1 MTSSLLAIKNLSGGY
16 GDLLVIRSVSLSVL
30 SGRAISITG
39 RNGVGKSTLMRLISG
54 SLPCSS
60 GELKFL
66 GSNIVQSGGHK
77 RFSTGM
83 SYAPQENIVFDDLT
97 VEENLTIHYRDSS
110 LDRYNALFEK
120 FPRLNERL
128 AQRAGTLSGG
138 EKKLLS
144 FSRVIAEPTQL
155 VLLDEPTEGVQSEN
169 MYLMGQVINEE
180 KSKGRGFLIVDQNL
194 TFLEAFTDTI
204 HLIDHGEQIF
214 QTEGNKFRTEIESL
228 IAI

>member
-1 MTSSLLAIKNLSGGY
+1 
-16 GDLLVIRSVSLSVL
+16 
-30 SGRAISITG
+30 
-39 RNGVGKSTLMRLISG
+39 MRLISG

>member
-1 MTSSLLAIKNLSGGY
+1 MVAIDIKDLKKTYKGGIDALKGINLTINKGDFFGLLGP
-16 GDLLVIRSVSLSVL
+16 
-30 SGRAISITG
+30 
-39 RNGVGKSTLMRLISG
+39 NGAGKTTLMRLISG

-66 GSNIVQSGGHK
+66 GSNIVRSGAHK

-214 QTEGNKFRTEIESL
+214 QTE
-228 IAI
+228 

>member
-39 RNGVGKSTLMRLISG
+39 RNGVGKTTLMRLISG
-54 SLPCSS
+54 SLTCSS

-97 VEENLTIHYRDSS
+97 VEENLTIHS
-110 LDRYNALFEK
+110 
-120 FPRLNERL
+120 
-128 AQRAGTLSGG
+128 
-138 EKKLLS
+138 
-144 FSRVIAEPTQL
+144 
-155 VLLDEPTEGVQSEN
+155 
-169 MYLMGQVINEE
+169 
-180 KSKGRGFLIVDQNL
+180 
-194 TFLEAFTDTI
+194 
-204 HLIDHGEQIF
+204 
-214 QTEGNKFRTEIESL
+214 
-228 IAI
+228 